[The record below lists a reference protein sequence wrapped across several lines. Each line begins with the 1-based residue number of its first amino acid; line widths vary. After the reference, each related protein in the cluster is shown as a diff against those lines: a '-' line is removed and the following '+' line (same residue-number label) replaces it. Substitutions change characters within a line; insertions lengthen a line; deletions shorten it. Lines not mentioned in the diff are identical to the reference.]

1 MGKGLKC
8 FIKWLSVAIVF
19 LFTIPLLSANPG
31 DTLSSELPYNGLFT
45 SANYNFVDQS
55 FPFTTWNTETT
66 DMYNFNPARMTDT
79 LEFTLDDPEENIYFE
94 FPIRGPINSGFGPR
108 ILLGHTFHYGLDIDL
123 AVGDTVV
130 AAMDGIVRVVRY
142 ERGYGKFVI
151 IAHPNGLETLY
162 GHLNSVD
169 VHIGDEVSAGDV
181 IGAGGNTG
189 YSTGPHL
196 HFEFRFMG
204 EPFDP
209 ARVVDFQNGEV
220 IQPTF
225 QLTAEWFRHLLPKNE
240 QYLLTRKNHYKN
252 NNYNHK
258 LVSNNNQLTKTA
270 GLSENDKLPV
280 KQESK
285 LPITTPAN
293 TAKIS
298 NNSNSS
304 TDTKS
309 SVNTPANYNIFP
321 SVSLKTTTAGAVG
334 NTNLHVI
341 KKGDTLGALAKR
353 YNTTVSKL
361 CQLNNITPSTILHIG
376 KVLRLS

>member
-1 MGKGLKC
+1 MWMC
-8 FIKWLSVAIVF
+8 ITLSYYIIN
-19 LFTIPLLSANPG
+19 IPLLSANPG

-66 DMYNFNPARMTDT
+66 DMYNFDPARMTDT
-79 LEFTLDDPEENIYFE
+79 LEFTVDDPEENFYFE

-108 ILLGHTFHYGLDIDL
+108 VLLGHTFHYGLDIDL

-169 VHIGDEVSAGDV
+169 VHVGDEVSAGDI

-225 QLTAEWFRHLLPKNE
+225 QLTSEWFRHLLPRHE
-240 QYLLTRKNHYKN
+240 QRLLASKNHYN
-252 NNYNHK
+252 HNHK
-258 LVSNNNQLTKTA
+258 VVLNNNQLNKTTGNA
-270 GLSENDKLPV
+270 SLSADNNKSLI
-280 KQESK
+280 KQETK
-285 LPITTPAN
+285 LS
-293 TAKIS
+293 TA
-298 NNSNSS
+298 
-304 TDTKS
+304 TLT
-309 SVNTPANYNIFP
+309 NTPAVT
-321 SVSLKTTTAGAVG
+321 SKVSANSNVMNAGKYVSTKNSTFTPALLKTSTNVGG
-334 NTNLHVI
+334 NTNLYVI
-341 KKGDTLGALAKR
+341 RKGDTLGALAKR

-361 CQLNNITPSTILHIG
+361 CQLNNITPTTILHIG
-376 KVLRLS
+376 QVLRLS